1 MERSNSCEKRDLSEE
16 KKTRSSS
23 SDLKMKTSASKSDV
37 FTAGLKDSDDKVRK
51 EAEEEAKR
59 IETRNE
65 SAKNPMEFVK
75 QIANDIHKKLFTN
88 SEVVELTTAD
98 KTEVENNEKTEP
110 EFAVPALL
118 DVPHNEKG
126 EVSNKANISL
136 QAVSQYDDGEA
147 ESEKTENMPTD
158 QTLQKVVNHKKSR
171 SHSRSRSRTRRN
183 SQRSKS
189 RTRSRS
195 RDRSDRR
202 RSRDRRSRSRGRR
215 STSRGRRKSSRERK
229 DRRRSRDKRS
239 RSRDKRSRS
248 RDTNRPR
255 RDRHS
260 YSRERRNSGR
270 NNKQGNENERKKR
283 QKERLHTEHQSN
295 EKNNISKEKKS
306 NGKLI

>member
-110 EFAVPALL
+110 EFAVPSLL

-189 RTRSRS
+189 RTRS

>member
-16 KKTRSSS
+16 KRTRSSS

-88 SEVVELTTAD
+88 SEVVELTNAD

-110 EFAVPALL
+110 EFAVPSLL

-189 RTRSRS
+189 RTRSR
-195 RDRSDRR
+195 DRSDRR

-229 DRRRSRDKRS
+229 DRRRSRDKKS

-295 EKNNISKEKKS
+295 EKNNINKEKKS

>member
-110 EFAVPALL
+110 EFAVPSLL

-189 RTRSRS
+189 RTRSR
-195 RDRSDRR
+195 DRSDRR

-260 YSRERRNSGR
+260 YSREGRNSGR

-295 EKNNISKEKKS
+295 EKNNINKEKKS

>member
-110 EFAVPALL
+110 EFAVPSLL

-189 RTRSRS
+189 RTRSR
-195 RDRSDRR
+195 DRSDRR

-229 DRRRSRDKRS
+229 DRRRSRDKKS

-260 YSRERRNSGR
+260 YSREGRNSGR

-295 EKNNISKEKKS
+295 EKNNINKEKKS

>member
-1 MERSNSCEKRDLSEE
+1 
-16 KKTRSSS
+16 
-23 SDLKMKTSASKSDV
+23 MKTSASKSDV

-110 EFAVPALL
+110 EFAVPSLL

-147 ESEKTENMPTD
+147 ESEKTENMPID
-158 QTLQKVVNHKKSR
+158 QTSRKVVNREKSR
-171 SHSRSRSRTRRN
+171 SHSRSRSRTMRN

-202 RSRDRRSRSRGRR
+202 KSRDRRSRSRV
-215 STSRGRRKSSRERK
+215 RRKSSRERK

-239 RSRDKRSRS
+239 RSRGKRSRS

-255 RDRHS
+255 RDRRS

-270 NNKQGNENERKKR
+270 NNKQGHENERKKR

-295 EKNNISKEKKS
+295 EKNNINKEKKS